1 MQTVASRISDVLAQ
15 VGVNVHYVPGG
26 SLDPFLGALAQNS
39 RISIFGA
46 TNESAAACAALG
58 DSFRT
63 GIGIAVVTQ
72 GAGLAALDNLP
83 WLSQTN
89 GGPCVLF
96 VGQAPEEQAGTD
108 AAFQSVDAIKLS
120 GYAKKIYRI
129 GKDDNAAQIVCD
141 AITIAQS
148 SAPGAVVIELP
159 IDVQTSHDSDNE
171 FVLKPRP
178 PIVPSKQDRE
188 NIFRIKKHIERA
200 TPLFILGDVFRTES
214 IREPNLR
221 QKLAQLCDKTGA
233 AVGTT
238 HGALAQWPTNS
249 QYSIGTIGFNII
261 ESQIEVF
268 AQFDFPILLGAKPDA
283 NLTKRNL
290 GYEWT
295 KRPFVMV
302 YPDKGLLAEHQQ
314 RYPNMIGIYSDV
326 LPVLE
331 LLASYEYTVKLQDR
345 YILISNAHKQML
357 AGMTTSRFIHGAG
370 GADMRQVASA
380 LLHARGEVPI
390 KHFFDG
396 GDAPTDMLY
405 RIPSECDDQFAT
417 ASAHLGF
424 ALSAGISA
432 ASEIKDRSDDTVI
445 FVHTGDGG
453 MNYAPAQF
461 AKAAERQVPLVV
473 AVYNDSSFRSVERD
487 MVAEGYPSAHQVAGL
502 PDIDFATVA
511 EGYGGRYGAKG
522 YNVSNLRELPDAFSK
537 AIANAQT
544 GHPTLL
550 DIQLPR

>member
-1 MQTVASRISDVLAQ
+1 M
-15 VGVNVHYVPGG
+15 
-26 SLDPFLGALAQNS
+26 
-39 RISIFGA
+39 
-46 TNESAAACAALG
+46 
-58 DSFRT
+58 
-63 GIGIAVVTQ
+63 VTQ

-83 WLSQTN
+83 WLAYTN

-108 AAFQSVDAIKLS
+108 AAFQSVDAKKLS
-120 GYAKKIYRI
+120 GYAKKIFRLR
-129 GKDDNAAQIVCD
+129 KDDNAAQIVCD

-148 SAPGAVVIELP
+148 GAPGAVVIDTSL
-159 IDVQTSHDSDNE
+159 DVQTSHDSGNE

-178 PIVPSKQDRE
+178 LIEPSRQDRE

-200 TPLFILGDVFRTES
+200 TPLFILGDVFRAES
-214 IREPNLR
+214 IRKPSLR
-221 QKLAQLCDKTGA
+221 KKLAQLCDKTGA

-238 HGALAQWPTNS
+238 HGASAQWPTNS
-249 QYSIGTIGFNII
+249 QNSIGTIGFNII
-261 ESQIEVF
+261 ESQTEVF

-295 KRPFVMV
+295 KQPFVMV
-302 YPDKGLLAEHQQ
+302 YPDKFLLAEHQQ
-314 RYPNMIGIYSDV
+314 RYPHMIGIYSDI
-326 LPVLE
+326 LPVLQ
-331 LLASYEYTVKLQDR
+331 LLSSYEYTLNLQER
-345 YILISNAHKQML
+345 YKHISNAHKQML
-357 AGMTTSRFIHGAG
+357 VGMTTSRFIHGAG
-370 GADMRQVASA
+370 GADMRPVASA
-380 LLHARGEVPI
+380 LLHARGDVPI

-405 RIPSECDDQFAT
+405 RIPSDGDDQFAT

-432 ASEIKDRSDDTVI
+432 ASEIKDRSDNTVVFI
-445 FVHTGDGG
+445 HTGDGG

-487 MVAEGYPSAHQVAGL
+487 MVDEGYPSAHQVAGL

-511 EGYGGRYGAKG
+511 EGYGKKYGAKG
-522 YNVSNLRELPDAFSK
+522 VKVSNIRELPDVFSK
-537 AIANAQT
+537 AIENAQS

-550 DIQLPR
+550 DIRLPL